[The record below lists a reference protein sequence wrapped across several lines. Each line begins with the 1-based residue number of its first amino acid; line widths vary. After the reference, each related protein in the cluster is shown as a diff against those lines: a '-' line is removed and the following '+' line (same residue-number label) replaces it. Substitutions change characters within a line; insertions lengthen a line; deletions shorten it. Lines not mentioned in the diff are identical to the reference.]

1 MTPKQLRGQA
11 DELFSKRSNLM
22 LTWQEIAENFYP
34 ERADF
39 TLRRTIGNTFAENLS
54 TSYPVICRRELGD
67 QIGVMLRPTAKTWAH
82 MMPRD
87 TRLDNDHEAKQWME
101 WAEGVQRRAMY
112 DPKALF
118 TRATKQ
124 GDHDFAGFGQTV
136 ISVQLNRH
144 RENMLYR
151 CYHLRDV
158 VWMEDSDG
166 NICFVARK
174 WKPGAYDLMKL
185 FPGKVHQHVI
195 DKAEKSPFAECEVMH
210 IVCSAEMYDGDS
222 KGKPRRAFYY
232 DCDNDCVIEDV
243 AIYGRIYVIPRWETV
258 SGSQYAYSPATV
270 AALPDARLLQSMTY
284 TLLEAGEK
292 ATTPPMLATTG
303 AVKSDMAVYAGG
315 VTWIDAEYDERMG
328 EALRTLSQ
336 DYRGL
341 PFGHELLNDTRSML
355 SQAFYLNKLKAF
367 NPSTDPAM
375 TAFQAGQLV
384 QEYIRG
390 ALPLFEPME
399 MDYNGAICEETFE
412 VLQRAFA
419 FGPPEDMPKS
429 LRSQEISWRFES
441 PLHDAIDS
449 QKGQKFLEMK
459 SLIAEAVAMD
469 PNAAA
474 VPDTIVALRD
484 ALDGIKVPA
493 KWTNSE
499 TTVQDIKRANEA
511 AQNAQQILGAQE
523 QSSVISKNLGS
534 ARKDM
539 ATASAT
545 AG

>member
-1 MTPKQLRGQA
+1 MTPKQLRQQA

-22 LTWQEIAENFYP
+22 LMQQEIAENFYP

-39 TLRRTIGNTFAENLS
+39 TLRSTIGNTFAENLT
-54 TSYPVICRRELGD
+54 TSYPLICRRELGD

-82 MMPRD
+82 MTPRD
-87 TRLDNDHEAKQWME
+87 TRLDNDHEAKQWLE

-112 DPKALF
+112 DPDALF

-124 GDHDFAGFGQTV
+124 GDHDFAAFGQTV

-144 RENMLYR
+144 LENLLYR

-158 VWMEDSDG
+158 AWMEDSDG
-166 NICFVARK
+166 KICFVARK
-174 WKPGAYDLMKL
+174 WKPGAYDLKNL
-185 FPGKVHQHVI
+185 FPGKVHPLI
-195 DKAEKSPFAECEVMH
+195 ERKAEKTPFAECEVMH

-222 KGKPRRAFYY
+222 KGKPRRGIYY
-232 DCDNDCVIEDV
+232 DCDNDVAIEDV
-243 AIYGRIYVIPRWETV
+243 AIYGKIYVIPRWQTV

-270 AALPDARLLQSMTY
+270 AALPDARLLQAMTY

-292 ATTPPMLATTG
+292 AANPPMIATKDV
-303 AVKSDMAVYAGG
+303 VKSDIAIYAGG
-315 VTWIDAEYDERMG
+315 TTWVDAEYDERLG
-328 EALRTLSQ
+328 DALRTLNQ
-336 DYRGL
+336 DTRGL
-341 PFGHELLNDTRSML
+341 PFGQEMLNDTRSML

-367 NPSTDPAM
+367 NPSTDPTM

-412 VLQRAFA
+412 VLQRAYA
-419 FGPPEDMPKS
+419 FGSQMPES
-429 LRSQEISWRFES
+429 LRGADISWRFES
-441 PLHDAIDS
+441 PLHDAIGS

-484 ALDGIKVPA
+484 ALEGIKVPA
-493 KWTNSE
+493 KWTHSE

-511 AQNAQQILGAQE
+511 AENAQQILGAQE
-523 QSSVISKNLGS
+523 QSSIISKNLGS

-539 ATASAT
+539 AAASVAT
-545 AG
+545 G